1 MCENRAIREAECA
14 NGTLNCTAQ
23 QKPAKP
29 ERPKETPTKKFE
41 AEVAKKS
48 GKHRL
53 LESATVDLAE
63 GESIANEAYTAD
75 FVRTLIDKST
85 ARI

>member
-1 MCENRAIREAECA
+1 VCENRAIREAECA

-23 QKPAKP
+23 QKPVKP
-29 ERPKETPTKKFE
+29 QRPKETATKKFE

-53 LESATVDLAE
+53 LESATVDLEE
-63 GESIANEAYTAD
+63 GESIAHEAYTAN
-75 FVRTLIDKST
+75 FIKTLIDKST